1 MNKRQLYALGEPLG
15 ECVTRKECGR
25 LVCGGG
31 GGGQQT
37 STTQA
42 SIAPEL
48 KPLANLYTQQ
58 ATQVANTPFQS
69 YTGDRFADL
78 NGTQNQALDM
88 VTQRAQNGSP
98 VMDQANQTLTSTLQ
112 GGQTNPY
119 LDQMVGKAQQ
129 SVADNWNNFTKP
141 QTEAAMVNSGSFGN
155 AGLQQMQD
163 NQQKAAVQQSSD
175 IATQMYG
182 NAYNTDRANQMAAL
196 QLAPTYGN
204 QAYTDAAQLLNAG
217 NTQQNQAQQ
226 GLDFNYQQFQD
237 AANDPYKKLQAIG
250 GVVGQ
255 NMGSQTTT
263 TGGGGK

>member
-1 MNKRQLYALGEPLG
+1 MNKRQLYAFGEPLG

-25 LVCGGG
+25 LICGGG
-31 GGGQQT
+31 GDSGGT

-48 KPLANLYTQQ
+48 RPLANLYTQQ
-58 ATQVANTPFQS
+58 ATQVANTPYQS
-69 YTGDRFADL
+69 YTGQRYADL

-88 VTQRAQNGSP
+88 VQQRAQDGSP
-98 VMDQANQTLTSTLQ
+98 VMDQANQTLTGALQ

-119 LDQMVGKAQQ
+119 LDQMVQKAQS
-129 SVADNWNNFTKP
+129 SVANNWNTFTKP

-163 NQQKAAVQQSSD
+163 TQQKAAVQQSSD

-182 NAYNTDRANQMAAL
+182 NAYNNDRANQMQAL
-196 QLAPTYGN
+196 SLAPTYGN
-204 QAYTDAAQLLNAG
+204 QKYTDAAQLLNAG
-217 NTQQNQAQQ
+217 NTQQNNVQQ
-226 GLDFNYQQFQD
+226 NRDFAYQQFQD
-237 AANDPYKKLQAIG
+237 AQNDPYKKLQAIG

-255 NMGSQTTT
+255 NMGSTTTT